1 MAHAPDYDVAVLGAG
16 IVGASAAWHLAR
28 RGMRVVVVDA
38 SGPAAAASGASDGAV
53 SVASKKPGVM
63 ARLANR
69 SLAYTRRLAGAGGPL
84 AGVFGDRPSYY
95 LATGPVE
102 EQALADLV
110 AKLGALG
117 GPARVTA
124 DGANAGPDG
133 IGPSVTR
140 CVALAGEGHMLGY
153 AAVAA
158 YLEGAGADRLWPA
171 TVEALEADDAGVT
184 VTLGGGRLRAAR
196 VVAALGTSSAAL
208 FPRLPITPRTG
219 QLLVTDRAGARALP
233 GPLTAASY
241 LIAKTASP
249 GALDKPP
256 VVIDPLSTGQLLI
269 GSSREEH
276 GDAQRTDFAT
286 ARRLAARAVE
296 FWPALRHRH
305 VVRIFAGVRAAV
317 SDGLPIVGP
326 LSDSPRI
333 VLATGFE
340 GDGICLSGLVGRE
353 VAAIVAGEAASADT
367 EADIAALSP
376 ARFARPEAIAG

>member
-1 MAHAPDYDVAVLGAG
+1 MARPPDYDVAVLGAG

-28 RGMRVVVVDA
+28 RGMRVVVIDA

-69 SLAYTRRLAGAGGPL
+69 SLAYTRRLAEAGGPL
-84 AGVFGDRPSYY
+84 RGVFGDRPSYY
-95 LATGPVE
+95 LATSPAE
-102 EQALADLV
+102 EQALGDLV
-110 AKLGALG
+110 AKIAALG

-124 DGANAGPDG
+124 DGAKAGPDG
-133 IGPSVTR
+133 VGPSVTR

-158 YLEGAGADRLWPA
+158 YLAQAGVDRLWPV

-184 VTLGGGRLRAAR
+184 VSLTDRNLRVAK
-196 VVAALGTSSAAL
+196 VVAALGTSSTAL
-208 FPRLPITPRTG
+208 FPGLPVTPRTG
-219 QLLVTDRAGARALP
+219 QLVVTDRAPPGSLP

-241 LIAKTASP
+241 LVAKSASP
-249 GALDKPP
+249 GAPDKPP
-256 VVIDPLSTGQLLI
+256 VVIDPLSTGQFLI

-276 GDAQRTDFAT
+276 GNRARTDFAT
-286 ARRLAARAVE
+286 VRRLAARAAE
-296 FWPALRHRH
+296 FWPALRARH

-326 LSDSPRI
+326 LAQSPRI

-340 GDGICLSGLVGRE
+340 GDGICLSGLMGRE
-353 VAAIVAGEAASADT
+353 VAAMVAGEAASAGA

-376 ARFARPEAIAG
+376 ARFSRREARVR